1 MRYQKGIFFWQC
13 QIFKT
18 SHFHHKIQNKKE
30 KKYHLI
36 ICHYVKYSL
45 FHEHKHVKILNF
57 CQIGLVPFVQ
67 YFPLSYE
74 NCKKSEMNN
83 FLTIFCFKSYHRKRF
98 TERKNLKHFK
108 MGMEI
113 PISSSV
119 LSNKMKTSLQLE
131 SGNILNKKAP
141 LAQRIL
147 SQILNHFF
155 RCLHALC

>member
-1 MRYQKGIFFWQC
+1 MLNILCFMSTNMW
-13 QIFKT
+13 
-18 SHFHHKIQNKKE
+18 KKL
-30 KKYHLI
+30 K
-36 ICHYVKYSL
+36 
-45 FHEHKHVKILNF
+45 F

-74 NCKKSEMNN
+74 NCKKSEINN
-83 FLTIFCFKSYHRKRF
+83 FLTIFCFKSYHQKRF

-119 LSNKMKTSLQLE
+119 LSNTMKTSVQLE

-155 RCLHALC
+155 RCLHALCWCFWNRGFSYTVMIRFQFH

>member
-1 MRYQKGIFFWQC
+1 MLNILCFMSTNMW
-13 QIFKT
+13 
-18 SHFHHKIQNKKE
+18 KKL
-30 KKYHLI
+30 K
-36 ICHYVKYSL
+36 
-45 FHEHKHVKILNF
+45 F

-83 FLTIFCFKSYHRKRF
+83 FLTIFWFKSYHRKRF

-131 SGNILNKKAP
+131 SGNILPFTN
-141 LAQRIL
+141 
-147 SQILNHFF
+147 SQIVKGSFHKFSIIFSDAYMLYADVFEIGAFLIQSWSGFSFIND
-155 RCLHALC
+155 L

>member
-1 MRYQKGIFFWQC
+1 MLNILCFMSTNMW
-13 QIFKT
+13 
-18 SHFHHKIQNKKE
+18 KKL
-30 KKYHLI
+30 K
-36 ICHYVKYSL
+36 
-45 FHEHKHVKILNF
+45 F

-83 FLTIFCFKSYHRKRF
+83 FLTFFCFKSYHRKRF

-155 RCLHALC
+155 QKLTLCWCFWNMGFSYKVMIRFQFH